1 LGRDKRIGVRFGH
14 TFFCQ
19 FDQLDEE
26 KLKYDSLAQHQGFGP
41 AFWGQL
47 PEADRRHSKD
57 ASQECNK
64 YDLTTTPYF

>member
-41 AFWGQL
+41 AFWGSYL
-47 PEADRRHSKD
+47 KLIEGTAKMPAKSVI
-57 ASQECNK
+57 NMI
-64 YDLTTTPYF
+64 